1 MTTLQEI
8 FIDINGAN
16 RSVTVSAKAEDDAG
30 RIVLINFLDNG
41 ALYALPA
48 GAEAGRS

>member
-16 RSVTVSAKAEDDAG
+16 RYVTVSAKPKTTP
-30 RIVLINFLDNG
+30 G
-41 ALYALPA
+41 ALF
-48 GAEAGRS
+48 